1 MRAGS
6 SPACVSPRISDMLDL
21 VNERT
26 RQREAFREDVI
37 SGLCKAHK
45 TLPSRWLYDDEG
57 SELFERITALD
68 EYYPTRTETAILREH
83 AADMAN
89 FCGRGRSEE
98 RRVGKECVSTCRY
111 RWSPYHYNK
120 NKEQN
125 RQRCT

>member
-1 MRAGS
+1 MRISDWS
-6 SPACVSPRISDMLDL
+6 SDVCSSDLSDMLDL

-89 FCGRGRSEE
+89 FCGRGSTLLEYRSEE
-98 RRVGKECVSTCRY
+98 RRVGKECVSTV
-111 RWSPYHYNK
+111 
-120 NKEQN
+120 
-125 RQRCT
+125 